1 MLIPRH
7 DLALRGRILPKL
19 VGNQGTGKMTLSCL
33 ELAHQPHSNF
43 PGAAAPD
50 QNIKHEHL
58 LIERA
63 PEPVF
68 LSPY

>member
-1 MLIPRH
+1 MI
-7 DLALRGRILPKL
+7 
-19 VGNQGTGKMTLSCL
+19 LSCL
-33 ELAHQPHSNF
+33 ELEHQPHNSY
-43 PGAAAPD
+43 PGAPALD